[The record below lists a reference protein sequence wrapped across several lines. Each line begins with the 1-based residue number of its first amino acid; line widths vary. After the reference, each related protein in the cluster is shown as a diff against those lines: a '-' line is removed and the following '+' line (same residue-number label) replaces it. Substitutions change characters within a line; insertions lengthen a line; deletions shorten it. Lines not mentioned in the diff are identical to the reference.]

1 MVVVGGTVV
10 VVGGTVVVVGGTV
23 VVVVTAS
30 VVVVCR
36 VGGVV
41 VVASPEPPHA
51 ATTRRTRGRSISR
64 RIGPTVQLRPR
75 TRHRMRDSFAATS
88 PLAVQPASSDL
99 GGFMDSP
106 QPASRPRWA
115 HKACRGDPRPAESG
129 SILVDQKM
137 GAMSR
142 VPARRSF
149 LAWTSQAIT
158 RDGGLQMAEF
168 TSTFEMK
175 PDLERYRSWGSCPD
189 CSVG

>member
-1 MVVVGGTVV
+1 M
-10 VVGGTVVVVGGTV
+10 VVVGGTV

-99 GGFMDSP
+99 GGFTDSP
-106 QPASRPRWA
+106 QTGIEATLGAQGVPRRSPPSRVGLNPGRS
-115 HKACRGDPRPAESG
+115 K
-129 SILVDQKM
+129 KM